1 VNYQIEKMQQEQDV
15 KQDERQEALR
25 LLYTNVL
32 TSTVVS
38 AFIST
43 IFVFSLTSEENYSNK
58 LTWWVVMIFVL
69 SLRLLDLAIY
79 RKKSSQDHIASKK
92 DLWRFASLCF
102 LVSSTWGVYPLLFHP
117 FSDSFELITT
127 IIILCGIGSG
137 VVIMWSANKPTS
149 IVCILAMSVPYAIL
163 LLLSGD
169 QYERMLGIMGAT
181 YAIAMS
187 FTASKLSTFTYKAI
201 RLKNQN
207 AQLLL
212 TMEKKVE
219 LRTQEIYRLSNID
232 RLTGFLNRTAFL
244 KELNKIINSG
254 TSTPF
259 ALLFIDL
266 DGFKQVNDSLG
277 HEVGDKVI
285 KETAARIASLS
296 QGGFP
301 ICRWGGDEFL
311 LAYTFST
318 PEDIEPFTQQLI
330 DIINLPHQVSQS
342 KTWVGASIGIALY
355 PQHGTH
361 YDTLIQNADMA
372 MYQQKRIEKGKVGYF
387 NDSLRLKI
395 IRERFLSDRL
405 VTAIDDNELR
415 LVFQP
420 IVRNKTED
428 VVGVEAL
435 LRWNLDG
442 EEISPV
448 EFIPI
453 AEQYGMI
460 KNIGLW
466 VVEKACQQIIDLSGK
481 GKDLTVSINVSIIQF
496 QDIDFVAHV
505 KALMT
510 RLSFE
515 PSRLHIEIT
524 ESVFAADK
532 TALINQIKAL
542 QELNIK
548 ISIDDFGTGY
558 SSLASMQ
565 NLGVDI
571 VKIDKSFIDEIHSSG
586 SNIVHAVLQIS
597 QSIGYQVVAEGV
609 ETIDQVEALNRI
621 GVHYL
626 QGYYFSKPLEVEQLT
641 HYLNDHL

>member
-1 VNYQIEKMQQEQDV
+1 MLQNQEV

-32 TSTVVS
+32 TSTIVS
-38 AFIST
+38 ALIST
-43 IFVFSLTSEENYSNK
+43 VFVFSLTSEENHYDK
-58 LTWWVVMIFVL
+58 LIWWVVMIFVL
-69 SLRLLDLAIY
+69 SLRLFDLALY
-79 RKKSSQDHIASKK
+79 RKKLSLNHAPSQK
-92 DLWRFASLCF
+92 DLWQFSILCF
-102 LVSSTWGVYPLLFHP
+102 LVSSTWGAYPLFFHP
-117 FSDSFELITT
+117 FSDSFELVTT
-127 IIILCGIGSG
+127 ITILCGIGSG
-137 VVIMWSANKPTS
+137 VVIMWSASKLTS
-149 IVCILAMSVPYAIL
+149 IICILAMSVPYSTL
-163 LLLSGD
+163 LLISGD
-169 QYERMLGIMGAT
+169 QYERLIGVMGMT

-187 FTASKLSTFTYKAI
+187 LTASKLSSFTYKAI

-207 AQLLL
+207 SQLLL
-212 TMEKKVE
+212 TMEKKVD

-244 KELNKIINSG
+244 KELNKIIHSR

-296 QGGFP
+296 HGDFP
-301 ICRWGGDEFL
+301 VCRWGGDEFL

-330 DIINLPHQVSQS
+330 DIINLPYEVSQS
-342 KTWVGASIGIALY
+342 KTWVGASIGISLY

-372 MYQQKRIEKGKVGYF
+372 MYQQKRLEKGKVGYF
-387 NDSLRLKI
+387 NESLRLKI

-405 VTAIDDNELR
+405 VTAIEDNELR

-420 IVRNKTED
+420 IVRNTTGD
-428 VVGVEAL
+428 IVGVEAL

-442 EEISPV
+442 EEVSPV

-460 KNIGLW
+460 KSIGLW

-481 GKDLTVSINVSIIQF
+481 GEELTVSINVSIIQF
-496 QDIDFVAHV
+496 QDKDFVDHV
-505 KALMT
+505 KELMS

-532 TALINQIKAL
+532 AALITQIKAL
-542 QELNIK
+542 QEINIK

-565 NLGVDI
+565 SLGVDI
-571 VKIDKSFIDEIHSSG
+571 VKIDKSFIDEIHGSG
-586 SNIVHAVLQIS
+586 SNIIHAVLQIS
-597 QSIGYQVVAEGV
+597 QPMGYQVVAEGV
-609 ETIDQVEALNRI
+609 ETLDQVEVLNKI

-626 QGYYFSKPLEVEQLT
+626 QGYYFSKPLEIEQLKN
-641 HYLNDHL
+641 YLDDRL

>member
-1 VNYQIEKMQQEQDV
+1 MLQNQEVN
-15 KQDERQEALR
+15 QDERQEALR
-25 LLYTNVL
+25 LLYANVL

-38 AFIST
+38 ALIST
-43 IFVFSLTSEENYSNK
+43 AFVFSFTREGDSSGQLIW
-58 LTWWVVMIFVL
+58 LVVMTIVL
-69 SLRLLDLAIY
+69 SLRLFDLLQY
-79 RKKSSQDHIASKK
+79 RRKSSQHFVATPK
-92 DLWRFASLCF
+92 DLWRFSSLCF

-117 FSDSFELITT
+117 FSDSLELITT
-127 IIILCGIGSG
+127 IIVLSGIGSG
-137 VVIMWSANKPTS
+137 VTIMWSANKPTA
-149 IVCILAMSVPYAIL
+149 IACILSMSVPYSIL
-163 LLLSGD
+163 LLLSSD
-169 QYERMLGIMGAT
+169 SYERVLGIMGMT

-187 FTASKLSTFTYKAI
+187 LTASKLSSFTYKAI

-207 AQLLL
+207 SQLLL
-212 TMEKKVE
+212 TMEKKVD

-244 KELNKIINSG
+244 KKLNKMTHSR

-285 KETAARIASLS
+285 KETATRIASLS
-296 QGGFP
+296 RGVFP
-301 ICRWGGDEFL
+301 VCRWGGDEFL

-330 DIINLPHQVSQS
+330 DIINLPHQTSQS
-342 KTWVGASIGIALY
+342 KTWVGASIGISLY

-372 MYQQKRIEKGKVGYF
+372 MYQQKRLEKGKVGYF
-387 NDSLRLKI
+387 NESLRLKI

-405 VTAIDDNELR
+405 VTAIEGNELR

-420 IVRNKTED
+420 IVRNTTRGI
-428 VVGVEAL
+428 VGVEAL

-442 EEISPV
+442 EEVSPV

-460 KNIGLW
+460 KSIGLW

-481 GKDLTVSINVSIIQF
+481 GEELTVSINVSIIQF
-496 QDIDFVAHV
+496 QDKDFVDHV
-505 KALMT
+505 KELMS

-532 TALINQIKAL
+532 AALITQIKAL
-542 QELNIK
+542 QEINIK

-565 NLGVDI
+565 SLGVDI
-571 VKIDKSFIDEIHSSG
+571 VKIDKSFIDEIHGSG
-586 SNIVHAVLQIS
+586 SNIIHAVLQIS
-597 QSIGYQVVAEGV
+597 QPMGYQVVAEGV
-609 ETIDQVEALNRI
+609 ETLDQVEVLNKI

-626 QGYYFSKPLEVEQLT
+626 QGYYFSKPLEIEQLKN
-641 HYLNDHL
+641 YLDKRL

>member
-1 VNYQIEKMQQEQDV
+1 MQVDSDIR
-15 KQDERQEALR
+15 QDEIQESLR
-25 LLYTNVL
+25 LLYSNVL

-38 AFIST
+38 AFVSTVFVFALNFGGHQENNHEKIIWWSIMSIVLLSRIFDLISYKRKASRDYIST
-43 IFVFSLTSEENYSNK
+43 E
-58 LTWWVVMIFVL
+58 
-69 SLRLLDLAIY
+69 
-79 RKKSSQDHIASKK
+79 K
-92 DLWRFASLCF
+92 DLWRFFCFSF
-102 LVSSTWGVYPLLFHP
+102 LVAIIWGMYPLYFFP
-117 FSDSFELITT
+117 FAESSELIATV
-127 IIILCGIGSG
+127 IVICGIASG
-137 VVIMWSANKPTS
+137 VANMWSAHKVTAIS
-149 IVCILAMSVPYAIL
+149 CVLAMSVPYSIL
-163 LLLSGD
+163 LLFSED
-169 QYERMLGIMGAT
+169 PYERLIGIMGAAYST
-181 YAIAMS
+181 AMS
-187 FTASKLSTFTYKAI
+187 LSAAKFSAFTYKAI
-201 RLKNQN
+201 HLKNQN
-207 AQLLL
+207 SQLLHN
-212 TMEKKVE
+212 MEKKVE
-219 LRTQEIYRLSNID
+219 SRTQEIYRLSNID
-232 RLTGFLNRTAFL
+232 RLTGLLNRTAFL
-244 KELNKIINSG
+244 KELNQIVSVNPSIQ
-254 TSTPF
+254 F
-259 ALLFIDL
+259 AILFIDL
-266 DGFKQVNDSLG
+266 DGFKQINDSLG

-285 KETAARIASLS
+285 NETASRIASLS
-296 QGGFP
+296 QGGLP
-301 ICRWGGDEFL
+301 ISRWGGDEFL
-311 LAYTFST
+311 VAYPFS
-318 PEDIEPFTQQLI
+318 EIEEVDVFAQQLI
-330 DIINLPHQVSQS
+330 NQISLPYLVSQS

-387 NDSLRLKI
+387 DDSLRLKI

-466 VVEKACQQIIDLSGK
+466 VVENACQQIIDLSGK

-609 ETIDQVEALNRI
+609 ETIDQVEALNRM

-626 QGYYFSKPLEVEQLT
+626 QGYYFSKPLEIEQLT